1 MKEDVMNGAEEDMG
15 NAEEG
20 VNEGT
25 DDDVDKKVEGG

>member
-1 MKEDVMNGAEEDMG
+1 MKEDVMNGAEEDIG

-25 DDDVDKKVEGG
+25 DDDIEEEVEEG